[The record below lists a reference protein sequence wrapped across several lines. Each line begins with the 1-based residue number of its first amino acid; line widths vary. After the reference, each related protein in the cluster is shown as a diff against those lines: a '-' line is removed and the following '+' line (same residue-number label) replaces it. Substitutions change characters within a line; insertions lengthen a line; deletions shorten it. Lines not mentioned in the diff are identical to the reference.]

1 MGSADHAASVT
12 QALNRI
18 CRHVLSQ
25 MVLCQFC
32 RLSVFG
38 AVLSC
43 AAAAVTVAVSAIF
56 TIMITPDILGSA
68 LLPMMCCMC
77 VSVITEIVEAVFLNG

>member
-43 AAAAVTVAVSAIF
+43 AAAVAVSAIF

-77 VSVITEIVEAVFLNG
+77 VSMITEIVEAVFLNG

>member
-1 MGSADHAASVT
+1 M
-12 QALNRI
+12 
-18 CRHVLSQ
+18 LSQ

-43 AAAAVTVAVSAIF
+43 AVTVAVSAIF